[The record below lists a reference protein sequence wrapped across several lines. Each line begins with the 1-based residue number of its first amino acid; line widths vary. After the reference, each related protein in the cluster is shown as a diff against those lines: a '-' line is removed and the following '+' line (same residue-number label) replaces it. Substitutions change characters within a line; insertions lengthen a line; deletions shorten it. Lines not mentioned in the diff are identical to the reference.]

1 MPRPSRCLLLSAAIA
16 VLASASPGFAQAPA
30 QPRALTPP
38 PAPQQAAPAP
48 TGVTPTP
55 QPPGSVRAQGQEVA
69 PTPAAPSAGP
79 ADAFLDYREE
89 MRKFVQA
96 IAAYARGQ
104 RRDFAVVPMGGLDLL
119 VKRDPAQ
126 TDQILPA
133 PAYTRAIGG
142 ILQEGLFYGVPAIG
156 KATEKDRRERL
167 LPLIERARKG
177 GLPVLVVDYA
187 TNPKTI
193 DAARSQ
199 AVKQGTVFFAAP
211 ARGLAL
217 NALPKYPGRPFAEN
231 GDNVLTLRDVK
242 NFVMLRDSSVFGRE
256 DAFAM
261 KMHDSN
267 YDLVIVDVFHKVGEP
282 LSKQAVETLKYKKLG
297 ARRLVFAYAN
307 IAAAASD
314 AFYWKPG
321 WREGSPTWISAPTP
335 GNPDQYFVEFWQ
347 PEWQQIIFGN
357 PKSYLYGVI
366 AQGFDGVILDGV
378 DNYLFYEGGLDAV
391 AAAEK

>member
-1 MPRPSRCLLLSAAIA
+1 MLRPSRCLLLSAAIA
-16 VLASASPGFAQAPA
+16 LLSSASASLAQAPG
-30 QPRALTPP
+30 QPRALA
-38 PAPQQAAPAP
+38 PAQQQVAPAP

-69 PTPAAPSAGP
+69 PTPATPAAGP
-79 ADAFLDYREE
+79 ADVFLDHREE

-104 RRDFAVVPMGGLDLL
+104 RRDFAVVPMGGLNLL

-142 ILQEGLFYGVPAIG
+142 ILQEGLFYGVPALG
-156 KATEKDRRERL
+156 KPTEKERRERL
-167 LPLIERARKG
+167 LPLIERARKS
-177 GLPVLVVDYA
+177 GLPVLAVDYA
-187 TNPKTI
+187 TDPKTI
-193 DAARSQ
+193 DTVRAQAA
-199 AVKQGTVFFAAP
+199 KQGVVFFAAP

-231 GDNVLTLRDVK
+231 GDNVLGLRDVK

-321 WREGSPTWISAPTP
+321 WREGTPTWISAPTP
-335 GNPDQYFVEFWQ
+335 SDPDQYFVEYWQ
-347 PEWQQIIFGN
+347 PEWQQIVFGN
-357 PKSYLYGVI
+357 PKSYLYGII